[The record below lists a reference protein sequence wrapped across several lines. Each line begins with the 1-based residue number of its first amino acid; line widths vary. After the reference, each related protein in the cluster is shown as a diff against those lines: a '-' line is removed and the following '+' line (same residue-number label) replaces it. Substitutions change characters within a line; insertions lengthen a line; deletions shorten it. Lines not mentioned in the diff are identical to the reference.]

1 MSCSSWS
8 NRRRS
13 CSRFDSEKLNRN
25 ASDLRLLPSRQ
36 TYDKIKNKHFKYI
49 LTCTEKTIPSH
60 NTPAIATTAAKV
72 ARIET
77 SLYFLKNIAALVS
90 FAARNPRNEATS
102 PVHPAIIPRP

>member
-1 MSCSSWS
+1 MSCSWS

-13 CSRFDSEKLNRN
+13 CSKFDSGTLNHN
-25 ASDLRLLPSRQ
+25 APDLRLLPNRQ
-36 TYDKIKNKHFKYI
+36 TYDKMKNKHFKFT
-49 LTCTEKTIPSH
+49 LTCTEKIIPSH
-60 NTPAIATTAAKV
+60 KTPAIATTAAKV